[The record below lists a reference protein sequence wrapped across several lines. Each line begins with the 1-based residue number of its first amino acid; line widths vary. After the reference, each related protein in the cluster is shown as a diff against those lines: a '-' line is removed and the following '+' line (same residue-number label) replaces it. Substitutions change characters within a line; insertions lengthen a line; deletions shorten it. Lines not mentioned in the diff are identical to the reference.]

1 MSFYIGGKRGS
12 FMLTLKF
19 IACTFYLRA
28 MVQFLRTYLDSKR
41 YSITPLLMNFSF
53 MLVVSLVSDKKYP
66 RYGQPHI
73 NFISDEQNYC
83 FFFDSVFRRLRLVD

>member
-12 FMLTLKF
+12 LCFLWKF

-28 MVQFLRTYLDSKR
+28 MVLFLRTYLDSKR

-53 MLVVSLVSDKKYP
+53 MQVVSLVSDKKYP

-73 NFISDEQNYC
+73 NSIADKQNYC
-83 FFFDSVFRRLRLVD
+83 FLVDSVFWRLRLVD